1 MWTTIRLNLMPHGAI
16 LRLEVQLQLTPP
28 NGHKA
33 GHKLPEV
40 FLIVLGEKEKS
51 ERDRCKDSVRASLG
65 LYNHYTVYST

>member
-1 MWTTIRLNLMPHGAI
+1 LA
-16 LRLEVQLQLTPP
+16 PP

-51 ERDRCKDSVRASLG
+51 ERDRCKDSV
-65 LYNHYTVYST
+65 